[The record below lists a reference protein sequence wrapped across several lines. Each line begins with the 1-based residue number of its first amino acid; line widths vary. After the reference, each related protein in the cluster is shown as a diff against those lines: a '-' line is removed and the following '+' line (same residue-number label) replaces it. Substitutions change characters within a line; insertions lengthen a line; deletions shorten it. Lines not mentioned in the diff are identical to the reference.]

1 MSQKKATVNWDPVEN
16 TVLANEQVDADGRS
30 WRSGAVVEQRELEQW
45 FLHITEF
52 KESLLR
58 DLKILGENDAWPEK
72 VLGMQRNWLG
82 RSDGAYYRFPASPV
96 SSKIQVENFEVFT
109 TRPETIFAAQFLAI
123 SPNSQLADELA
134 KEDPDLRNFLHRAK
148 ILPHDST
155 EGYRLS
161 QIKAI
166 NPLSLATDAIG
177 KGFEPLPVYVAP
189 YVRGDYETAAVM
201 GVPAHD
207 ARDFAFW
214 KRHCPNDPIKYAI
227 TTGKDVSSPNGTSPI
242 VTPGYMTSL
251 AGKYQGKHSQDI
263 AKQVVSRLSGDKQ
276 LAKATVK
283 WKLRDWLIS
292 RQRYWGT
299 PIPIIHCDT
308 CGAQPVPDD
317 QLPVKLPRVSH
328 HWANGRT
335 GNPLETATD
344 WINTTCPKCHGPA
357 KRDTDTMDTFM
368 DSSWYYMRFPDP
380 HNLSLPISEEAA
392 KKYLPVDIY
401 VGGVE
406 HAILHLLYSRFVY
419 KAVMGLLYPTQPGTK
434 EDAELETFDRKALST
449 QSDQEPFK
457 RLITQEMVYG
467 TTYTDPDSGR
477 FLKPDEVD
485 LSDPSSPKIAAS
497 GREPLVSFEKM
508 SKSKHNG
515 VDPGSFISKYG
526 ADATRAHILF
536 QAPVGDVLNWDEH
549 KIAGIT
555 RWLHRVYKLALSLT
569 SSEKRADWD
578 AMQHFSKAA
587 SAGEDPEI
595 MNSKDHAA
603 QHTTDSDVWRTT
615 QNTIISVT
623 KSMEKIYPLNTAI
636 SDLTN
641 LTNVLVKTSATA
653 SEPVKVAATA
663 HLLRML
669 APIAPAVAEE
679 CWSLL
684 YPPPSRNMLFEP
696 QQQQQPHGEKT
707 WPVPDGS
714 LSLLHSDT
722 VRCAVKVN
730 GRLRCVVEIPASPPA
745 DVLQKGDKDGGGGG
759 SEFERWITDEILKD
773 PKARE
778 KLGDGAMFDIRKAKK
793 VFPVSGGRMVS
804 YVLE

>member
-1 MSQKKATVNWDPVEN
+1 MYILAMFPYPSGNLHLGHLRVYTIADVVARYHVLQGRNVLLPMGWDAFGLPAENAAIERGIDPAEWTKDNMAKMKEQLQQMNAIFDWTREIATCDPEFYKHTQKIFLLLLKHGLVSQKKATVNWDPVEN

-96 SSKIQVENFEVFT
+96 SSKIQVENFEIFT

-134 KEDPDLRNFLHRAK
+134 KEDPDL
-148 ILPHDST
+148 P
-155 EGYRLS
+155 
-161 QIKAI
+161 
-166 NPLSLATDAIG
+166 
-177 KGFEPLPVYVAP
+177 
-189 YVRGDYETAAVM
+189 
-201 GVPAHD
+201 
-207 ARDFAFW
+207 
-214 KRHCPNDPIKYAI
+214 
-227 TTGKDVSSPNGTSPI
+227 
-242 VTPGYMTSL
+242 
-251 AGKYQGKHSQDI
+251 
-263 AKQVVSRLSGDKQ
+263 
-276 LAKATVK
+276 
-283 WKLRDWLIS
+283 
-292 RQRYWGT
+292 
-299 PIPIIHCDT
+299 
-308 CGAQPVPDD
+308 
-317 QLPVKLPRVSH
+317 
-328 HWANGRT
+328 
-335 GNPLETATD
+335 
-344 WINTTCPKCHGPA
+344 

-434 EDAELETFDRKALST
+434 EDAELETFDRKALAT

-587 SAGEDPEI
+587 SAGEDSEI
-595 MNSKDHAA
+595 INSKDHAA
-603 QHTTDSDVWRTT
+603 QHAIDSDIWRTT